1 MYKRM
6 LRSALAV
13 SFVAAMGFAVL
24 ASGDEISWS
33 AEAAAGPGEISWSVE
48 AASSPGEIS
57 WFAQTPKAAG
67 EISWAHV
74 SDRVSA

>member
-13 SFVAAMGFAVL
+13 SFVAALGFAAL

-33 AEAAAGPGEISWSVE
+33 AEAAAGPGEISWSIE

-57 WFAQTPKAAG
+57 WFAHTPTG
-67 EISWAHV
+67 EISWGSG
-74 SDRVSA
+74 SDRAGV